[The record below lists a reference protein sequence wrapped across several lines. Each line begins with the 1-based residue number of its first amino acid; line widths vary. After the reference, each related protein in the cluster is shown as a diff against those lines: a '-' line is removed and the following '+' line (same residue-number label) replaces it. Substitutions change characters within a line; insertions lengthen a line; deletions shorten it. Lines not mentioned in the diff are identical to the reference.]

1 MKYSTKTGSLA
12 SLSTPCL
19 ICGHKA
25 ALRVAGELGHRDLV
39 RIATQDFTDKVGTNL
54 LVQLP
59 KASPIKRILVAGGA
73 DAGVDSANFRKIVR
87 SSALQLANAEL
98 SSAVW
103 ALAGTQVKGH
113 DVYWRAFVGLYEL
126 SLALYRFDQL

>member
-12 SLSTPCL
+12 SLSTTCL

-39 RIATQDFTDKVGTNL
+39 RIATQDFNDQAGTNL

-73 DAGVDSANFRKIVR
+73 DTDVDSANLRKIFR
-87 SSALQLANAEL
+87 TSALQLASAEL

-103 ALAGTQVKGH
+103 SLACTQVKCH
-113 DVYWRAFVGLYEL
+113 DVYWLAFV
-126 SLALYRFDQL
+126 